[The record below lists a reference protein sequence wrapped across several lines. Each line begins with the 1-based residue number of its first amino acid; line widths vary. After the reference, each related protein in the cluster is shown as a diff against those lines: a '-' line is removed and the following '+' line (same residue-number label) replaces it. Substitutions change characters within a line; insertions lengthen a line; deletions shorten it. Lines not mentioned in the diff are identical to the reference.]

1 MITPESSTSGAPAGP
16 TRRNAL
22 VTWLIPM
29 VCFALAPPLGN
40 FLGTTP
46 FRFAPTAAI
55 LTGVLITITFAQA
68 MVAELNVVAG
78 SSLKTWH
85 LLIPIY
91 GIYWAAVL
99 VRKEMTVAKQKASKG
114 SPRSLAVYLFL
125 PLYALAADL
134 NDLAPQAGNQRP

>member
-1 MITPESSTSGAPAGP
+1 MNAPAAPTNGAPPRP

-40 FLGTTP
+40 FLGTTA

-55 LTGVLITITFAQA
+55 LAGVLITLTSAGA
-68 MVAELNVVAG
+68 MIAELNTAAG
-78 SSLKTWH
+78 SSLKVWH
-85 LLIPIY
+85 LFIPIY

-99 VRKEMTVAKQKASKG
+99 VRNAMKAAKQKARKG
-114 SPRSLAVYLFL
+114 EPRSLIVYALLF
-125 PLYALAADL
+125 LYALAADL
-134 NDLAPQAGNQRP
+134 NDLAE